1 MSRDSERDSYYVGFI
16 TFIHRILV
24 GLGFIVFKGLPR
36 NLNDHRVVPKRHLL
50 DGVRSQER
58 DAGTYNI
65 SSANDVLVVPGVPG
79 NTQGKTE

>member
-1 MSRDSERDSYYVGFI
+1 MSRDSERDSYYIGFI

-58 DAGTYNI
+58 DAGMYI
-65 SSANDVLVVPGVPG
+65 SSANEVLVVRVPG